1 MGLAGVAVLRRPASS
16 LCGVRALSGR
26 DLARLRPVHR
36 RSWSGGSSSVRAAA
50 SGRPPAP
57 AAKAWPEAPAAKA
70 WPEGDSRAGRGGA
83 TRPGRIPDGSGRG
96 GGVRRQCGYHGPHRG
111 PPTPHGRGPRWSRVG
126 QVCWQAAV
134 GRTGSWHRRGRA
146 GGWRRRTGCRGAALG
161 LRHALWW
168 DGGPGCGHAGGAER
182 VPPKERSPDQRGG
195 ADGRCARDTVR
206 RKRVVVRRD
215 GTVLGRVRA
224 CRRIALLGCCGL
236 VRRLL
241 HLRGLRLLLVEPE
254 AEQRRQ
260 GEQSHLSSL
269 RCEMGERTAAGICSP
284 VRFGVQ
290 LLQTHRAANVR
301 VMVSRLAV
309 STPHPTHLPKPS
321 SPLSRHLP
329 RYSRRFMT
337 LMRPSIPA
345 LNLLALLYHPC
356 PSYSSRSALLL
367 PALGKHTFFTPI
379 SFASR
384 SFSLE
389 CTLRSAAT
397 S

>member
-1 MGLAGVAVLRRPASS
+1 MTTTIITTTTITVVSMFLLTTHP
-16 LCGVRALSGR
+16 LT
-26 DLARLRPVHR
+26 
-36 RSWSGGSSSVRAAA
+36 RSR
-50 SGRPPAP
+50 
-57 AAKAWPEAPAAKA
+57 
-70 WPEGDSRAGRGGA
+70 
-83 TRPGRIPDGSGRG
+83 
-96 GGVRRQCGYHGPHRG
+96 
-111 PPTPHGRGPRWSRVG
+111 
-126 QVCWQAAV
+126 
-134 GRTGSWHRRGRA
+134 
-146 GGWRRRTGCRGAALG
+146 
-161 LRHALWW
+161 
-168 DGGPGCGHAGGAER
+168 
-182 VPPKERSPDQRGG
+182 
-195 ADGRCARDTVR
+195 
-206 RKRVVVRRD
+206 
-215 GTVLGRVRA
+215 
-224 CRRIALLGCCGL
+224 
-236 VRRLL
+236 
-241 HLRGLRLLLVEPE
+241 
-254 AEQRRQ
+254 
-260 GEQSHLSSL
+260 LSSL

-301 VMVSRLAV
+301 VMLSRLAV

-345 LNLLALLYHPC
+345 LNLFALLYHPC

-397 S
+397 SSGGLPNKRR